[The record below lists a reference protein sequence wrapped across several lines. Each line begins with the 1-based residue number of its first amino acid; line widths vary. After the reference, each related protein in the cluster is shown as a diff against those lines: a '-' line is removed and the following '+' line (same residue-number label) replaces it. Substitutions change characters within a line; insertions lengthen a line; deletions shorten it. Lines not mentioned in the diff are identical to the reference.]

1 MATRSELRNP
11 NWLRAVLAD
20 AEQAAAVANA
30 GLTIPRED
38 VEARMREREAAWR
51 AANPRDADRLS
62 PHEIRLRLR
71 DEFSRDL
78 LRESRQRVAAAQER
92 LRTARAA
99 VAAAAAE
106 ARRLDVGVTLPADL
120 VVTSGDRAILTA
132 LHTIVGQNARAE
144 ARAQLAGLGDR
155 DLFASLQQFE
165 RDGDLQ
171 AAVVAEEA
179 LDGRLAAPVPEGP
192 DALPVLEGRRA
203 LRREL
208 DAHRDA
214 RLSAADRAR
223 LTAAHDA
230 VTAIEQ
236 AVRGATDLQAAS
248 EHVGTLTVRS

>member
-62 PHEIRLRLR
+62 PH
-71 DEFSRDL
+71 
-78 LRESRQRVAAAQER
+78 ESRQRVAAAQER